1 MGYGDLGCEHFT
13 FMEAVS
19 KNVTEQHLMFKLA
32 QVDMNLYLEPIIA
45 RNNLAKNLIWVIL
58 VLTLANKIH
67 NISQYEYMNLGCR
80 IIS

>member
-1 MGYGDLGCEHFT
+1 
-13 FMEAVS
+13 
-19 KNVTEQHLMFKLA
+19 MFKLA
-32 QVDMNLYLEPIIA
+32 QVDMNLYLEQIIA

-67 NISQYEYMNLGCR
+67 NISQYEYINLGCR